1 MSNSPFLLV
10 PSNHQNPKLSISWT
24 SPALK
29 ITVTCENTR
38 QRNLKKWS
46 SKSRMQVVPWPFV
59 NGDLTTK
66 PITYFYKGNCPPS
79 GGLVDP
85 RLNSL
90 PLLLEAALFHDSR
103 YERPFKLSRWSL
115 SICVTVSVLFSMTK
129 TVSKWTKSKTSM
141 ISVAV
146 TLYFSYRSN
155 FEPVFNIFVHFRNW
169 VPISW
174 VQQVW
179 FARSLS
185 VPPRIVC

>member
-85 RLNSL
+85 RLNSS

-103 YERPFKLSRWSL
+103 YESPNYLGHHGPYVLLFQFSFQWQKQCQNGQKVKHQWSQSQLPFISHIGVILNLSS
-115 SICVTVSVLFSMTK
+115 TFLF
-129 TVSKWTKSKTSM
+129 
-141 ISVAV
+141 ISGIEC
-146 TLYFSYRSN
+146 R
-155 FEPVFNIFVHFRNW
+155 
-169 VPISW
+169 
-174 VQQVW
+174 
-179 FARSLS
+179 
-185 VPPRIVC
+185 

>member
-46 SKSRMQVVPWPFV
+46 SKSRMLVVPWPFV

-66 PITYFYKGNCPPS
+66 PITYFYKGNCLPL

-85 RLNSL
+85 RLNSS

-103 YERPFKLSRWSL
+103 YERPLKLSSRWSL

-146 TLYFSYRSN
+146 TLYSHIGVILNLSSTFL
-155 FEPVFNIFVHFRNW
+155 F
-169 VPISW
+169 ISGIEC
-174 VQQVW
+174 
-179 FARSLS
+179 R
-185 VPPRIVC
+185 

>member
-85 RLNSL
+85 RLNSS
-90 PLLLEAALFHDSR
+90 PLLLEAASFHDSR
-103 YERPFKLSRWSL
+103 YESPFKLSRWSL

-129 TVSKWTKSKTSM
+129 TVSKWTKSKINDFSR
-141 ISVAV
+141 SYP
-146 TLYFSYRSN
+146 LFSYRSN
-155 FEPVFNIFVHFRNW
+155 FEPVFNIFVNFRNW
-169 VPISW
+169 APINW
-174 VQQVW
+174 VQPVW